1 MALSIKATASIFQVL
16 DAGTLALLFMVSTCE
31 NFRLLPLAVSIINSN
46 IEMDDVFGPIF
57 KVCPSLNQ
65 NGKDRF
71 PLKTTLILS
80 ITTLADSICAFTL
93 I

>member
-1 MALSIKATASIFQVL
+1 
-16 DAGTLALLFMVSTCE
+16 
-31 NFRLLPLAVSIINSN
+31 VSIINSN